1 MFKAL
6 WKYFLTAA
14 LVLTMAGVFYSRT
27 GKLPSMAKRFPII
40 LIYIIV
46 FFTILMLV
54 EQILKFVN
62 KDKPKK
68 KKKKNNEPEWE
79 DAVGEINYLKAFIFA
94 VMIGVYVFTLK
105 SLGYFIVTPI
115 FIVVAFMYLKSTSLR
130 NSILITLGFNLF
142 VYLVFVKFLNLPI
155 PMGILS

>member
-14 LVLTMAGVFYSRT
+14 MVLTMAGVFYSQS
-27 GKLPSMAKRFPII
+27 GKLPSMAKRFPVI

-46 FFTILMLV
+46 FFTILMLI

-68 KKKKNNEPEWE
+68 KKNKKSDSGFT
-79 DAVGEINYLKAFIFA
+79 DAVGEIDYLKAFIFA
-94 VMIGVYVFTLK
+94 VMIGIYVFTLK
-105 SLGYFIVTPI
+105 TLGYFIVTPV
-115 FIVVAFMYLKSTSLR
+115 FIIASFMYLKSTSLR
-130 NSILITLGFNLF
+130 NAILITVGFNLF